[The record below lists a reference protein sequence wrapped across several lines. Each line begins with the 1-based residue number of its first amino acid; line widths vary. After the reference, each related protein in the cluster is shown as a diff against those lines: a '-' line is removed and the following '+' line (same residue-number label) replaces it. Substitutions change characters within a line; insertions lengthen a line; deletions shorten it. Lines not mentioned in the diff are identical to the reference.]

1 MHIFSISLPQEVD
14 PWSRQ
19 REQNTCHATKAP
31 YFTPCTAYYVSAQCS
46 SSWSRIVNGRW
57 ETGCF
62 CPHPWNGTWTPLPAR
77 TAAHWGIWQKTL
89 LGFQDLKF
97 CTRGAACN
105 RSNEVCGITKPK
117 IPNSSKKSKKS
128 DLKRNTGK
136 ANFWRRDLTS
146 ISAEA
151 KKCSVGAPS
160 APLSA
165 SLSAITQ
172 YWRVQ
177 CPLSTQRSVVAS
189 LVMYMLHMQGKMTN
203 LLLISWNAL
212 QKTSK

>member
-105 RSNEVCGITKPK
+105 RSNDQMKYVALLNQRFPILPK
-117 IPNSSKKSKKS
+117 
-128 DLKRNTGK
+128 K
-136 ANFWRRDLTS
+136 A
-146 ISAEA
+146 
-151 KKCSVGAPS
+151 
-160 APLSA
+160 
-165 SLSAITQ
+165 
-172 YWRVQ
+172 
-177 CPLSTQRSVVAS
+177 RS
-189 LVMYMLHMQGKMTN
+189 
-203 LLLISWNAL
+203 LISKEIQEKQTFGEEIWL
-212 QKTSK
+212 QYQLRQKSAQLVPLQRH